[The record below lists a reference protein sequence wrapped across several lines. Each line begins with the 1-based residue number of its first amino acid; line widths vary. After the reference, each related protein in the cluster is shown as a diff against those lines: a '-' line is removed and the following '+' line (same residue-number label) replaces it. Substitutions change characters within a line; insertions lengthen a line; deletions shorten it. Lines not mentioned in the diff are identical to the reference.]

1 MRILDTKAAINK
13 AKILSNINTN
23 ILSAELQRV
32 CPRKEILIYFVG
44 MLCFMGWN
52 EGFSKCP
59 VCSESFIHLIL
70 RRHIR
75 AATSK
80 LPYTQ

>member
-13 AKILSNINTN
+13 PKILSNIDTN
-23 ILSAELQRV
+23 ILSAELQRA

-44 MLCFMGWN
+44 MLYFMGWN

-59 VCSESFIHLIL
+59 VCSESLIYLIL

-75 AATSK
+75 AANSK

>member
-59 VCSESFIHLIL
+59 PSAPRVSYISYYGG
-70 RRHIR
+70 
-75 AATSK
+75 T
-80 LPYTQ
+80 